1 MSAVLDW
8 TMLHAHFEKR
18 LIERTTVMHAT
29 LAELATASDGGHTR
43 SELERQF
50 HSLAG
55 IAGTYGYPD
64 ITDIARRGEL
74 LAPRGSVTELREIV
88 ESLSTD

>member
-8 TMLHAHFEKR
+8 TMLRAHFEKR
-18 LIERTTVMHAT
+18 LAERVVLMEAT
-29 LAELATASDGGHTR
+29 LAEVEGSDARNARTA
-43 SELERQF
+43 LERQF

-64 ITDIARRGEL
+64 ITDIAREGEL
-74 LAPRGSVTELREIV
+74 RAALGSVTELRGIV
-88 ESLSTD
+88 ESIGIS

>member
-8 TMLHAHFEKR
+8 TMLRAHFEKR
-18 LIERTTVMHAT
+18 LAERVMMMEAT
-29 LAELATASDGGHTR
+29 LTEVEAAD
-43 SELERQF
+43 SEQIRAALERQF

-64 ITDIARRGEL
+64 ITDVAREGEL
-74 LAPRGSVTELREIV
+74 RAALASVTELRGIV
-88 ESLSTD
+88 ESIGIS